1 MISSLLHHFT
11 VPRVV
16 RRIDRPLAIRNLEGR
31 RTLRNTT
38 RGTCGVAVI
47 VVFVAVLVTE
57 AE

>member
-16 RRIDRPLAIRNLEGR
+16 RRIDRPLAIRDLKGR
-31 RTLRNTT
+31 TTLFNTT
-38 RGTCGVAVI
+38 PGTRGVVVI